1 MFWGDSLKDLELE
14 YLKSEYP
21 IGSILTLSNI
31 SDNIPNNLQIFEWRF
46 IRAVGKYKYYERIS

>member
-1 MFWGDSLKDLELE
+1 MKDLELE
-14 YLKSEYP
+14 YLKNEYP